1 MRQQDAPRIHPQRGG
16 IIPVYA
22 QETMERYSVWVWA
35 PCNIRCGQTGKHS
48 PRAPSQMGL
57 AAERNLTI
65 GNGDKKIS
73 LSPLPIVLS
82 SLRVKHMPGIKGPS
96 LELKGPF
103 QFVLLLHENPVLAFL
118 PMWILATRVF

>member
-1 MRQQDAPRIHPQRGG
+1 
-16 IIPVYA
+16 
-22 QETMERYSVWVWA
+22 
-35 PCNIRCGQTGKHS
+35 
-48 PRAPSQMGL
+48 MGL
-57 AAERNLTI
+57 AADRNLTI

-118 PMWILATRVF
+118 SMWILATENSKCQDFNSTVCTRIS